1 MTGEGRFHS
10 ALEARAAGVNLIFT
24 GHFSSERPAVEW
36 LSEAIQREFREVT
49 SVPSSVERD
58 PLEMFS
64 DE

>member
-1 MTGEGRFHS
+1 M
-10 ALEARAAGVNLIFT
+10 NLIFT

-58 PLEMFS
+58 PLEMSS